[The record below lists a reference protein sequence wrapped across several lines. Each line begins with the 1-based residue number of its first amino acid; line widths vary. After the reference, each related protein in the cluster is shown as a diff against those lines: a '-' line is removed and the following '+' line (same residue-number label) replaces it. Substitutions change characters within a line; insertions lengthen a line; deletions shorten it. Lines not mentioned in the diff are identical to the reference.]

1 MFVGSLHSPTF
12 QLHEKR
18 GRKTNWVE
26 RWILRVWTEPRT
38 EKSLQTNLWTV
49 PVCEGASR
57 GLFRDK
63 AYRKRER
70 LPCEEGRLHHLL
82 ADSLKVK
89 MVHVPLCTL
98 KYLPN
103 ECLAVPVSTAWACQ
117 QRDALLAERL
127 LQGMKNFVKA
137 FFIF

>member
-1 MFVGSLHSPTF
+1 MGHPEDFFGTRL
-12 QLHEKR
+12 
-18 GRKTNWVE
+18 
-26 RWILRVWTEPRT
+26 T
-38 EKSLQTNLWTV
+38 EKGKGSHV
-49 PVCEGASR
+49 R
-57 GLFRDK
+57 K
-63 AYRKRER
+63 AD
-70 LPCEEGRLHHLL
+70 LHHPL

-127 LQGMKNFVKA
+127 LQGVKNFVKA